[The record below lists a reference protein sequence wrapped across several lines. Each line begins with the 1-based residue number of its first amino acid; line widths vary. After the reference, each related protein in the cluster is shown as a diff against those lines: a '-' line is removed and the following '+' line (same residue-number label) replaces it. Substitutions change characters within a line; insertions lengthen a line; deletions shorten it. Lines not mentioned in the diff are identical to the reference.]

1 MRRILTL
8 VVLVGLAASAWGA
21 AISLPAAAQGA
32 PAVAV
37 VGQNCS
43 TAQSGRVAATIAWR
57 LDGADAES
65 VWLDLSAIDDKFA
78 PDSFAQAGPISPDR
92 GTFTWDGLLPGQVH
106 YLRAQVLYP
115 DGWRTGPTINFLTGN
130 CSSAAGLL
138 KVDQECSDEPG
149 KVRVTFSWAPN
160 LNPETSQWLDLSL
173 QGPSFAPGSFTS
185 VGPMPAWRS
194 SYTWDGIEAGA
205 LHHWRINTLSGN
217 EWLTSPV
224 EAFFTLHCGANP
236 TSANPDMIALRERL
250 RAEVQAS
257 GLNAALAVLDLQT
270 GESID
275 VRGDEARLPG
285 CTINFFVL
293 LSVVMDVEAGLYPE
307 SDVGGLISST
317 TWSSNAVTAR
327 SLLIKTGGGDI
338 RAGVDKVNKLIRTL
352 GLKTS
357 LYDHAPA
364 FFPEYSLLGS
374 SNILTANEIN
384 QALAN
389 FFSGGIVS
397 PQWRDYLIKKLTEV
411 KPGLQ
416 YLIPAGVGAATVA
429 HKNGFFPS
437 SNGWID
443 NDAGI
448 VIFESGG
455 HQYAYVVSFFTQ
467 DVSVKY
473 ADIPLG
479 QTVSSLVWQYFR
491 GRYG

>member
-1 MRRILTL
+1 MRRISAL
-8 VVLVGLAASAWGA
+8 VVLVSLAALAWGA

-43 TAQSGRVAATIAWR
+43 TAHAGQVAATIAWR
-57 LDGADAES
+57 LEGSDAQS
-65 VWLDLSAIDDKFA
+65 VWLDLSLVDNGFA
-78 PDSFAQAGPISPDR
+78 PDTFAQVGPLTPDR

-106 YLRAQVLYP
+106 YLRAHVLYP
-115 DGWRTGPTINFLTGN
+115 DGWRTGPTVDFLTGS

-138 KVDQECSDEPG
+138 EVEQECGDEPG

-160 LNPETSQWLDLSL
+160 LAPETSQWLDLSL
-173 QGPSFAPGSFTS
+173 QGPSFAPGSFAT
-185 VGPMPAWRS
+185 VGPLPPWRS
-194 SYTWDGIEAGA
+194 SFTWDGIEAGA
-205 LHHWRINTLSGN
+205 LHHWRINTLYGD

-224 EAFFTLHCGANP
+224 ESFFTLHCGANP
-236 TSANPDMIALRERL
+236 TANPEFVALRERL

-275 VRGDEARLPG
+275 VRGDEFRLPG

-338 RAGVDKVNKLIRTL
+338 RAGVDKVNKLMKSL
-352 GLKTS
+352 GLEVS

-364 FFPEYSLLGS
+364 FGPEFSLLGS
-374 SNILTANEIN
+374 VNILTANEIN

-397 PQWRDYLIKKLTEV
+397 LQWRDYLIKKLTEV

-429 HKNGFFPS
+429 HKNGFYPS
-437 SNGWID
+437 PSGWID

-455 HQYAYVVSFFTQ
+455 QQHAYVVSFFTQ
-467 DVSVKY
+467 DVAVKY